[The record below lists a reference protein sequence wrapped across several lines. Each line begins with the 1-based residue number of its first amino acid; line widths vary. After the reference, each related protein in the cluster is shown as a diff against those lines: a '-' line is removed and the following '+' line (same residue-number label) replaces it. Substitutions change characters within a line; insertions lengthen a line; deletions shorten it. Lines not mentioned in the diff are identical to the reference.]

1 MATVTKAAT
10 PDPGLKSRLAA
21 EKNKQLKMR
30 VAAAWTLAKTMLPN
44 APENE
49 QYKFAT
55 NLLANST
62 QALKLALKQTAVNAH
77 YTRLA
82 GRVEAELKVDLN
94 DLLENPSV
102 LSKERAA
109 VTSELKG
116 DAKNA
121 NAKTADDR
129 KECGPMPDKYP
140 EPKRNEP
147 DGMEGSHAADRPKE
161 PAAAMKAAGT
171 KTAHDKDCKGCP
183 VCDKD
188 KDKKAAV
195 KVAHDKDCKGCDECE
210 PKDKKKAAVPVK
222 KADAEADKKE
232 KDKKDDKKEAA
243 APKKAAPKK
252 AEAEKKAD
260 DAKDKK
266 EASTP
271 VTIALAAAKAAIA
284 AAKVAV
290 AKAAASKK
298 AALAKKAEGD
308 DDKPADDAP
317 PDDKGDDDAPAEDA
331 PEGDA
336 PVDDGVSEEG
346 DAPAGDEPP
355 MDDAPADDEAEP
367 FDEEHADLTDAVEDI
382 KADIETLEEAIADF
396 SGSPDDLALPAREG
410 EMPMEEEGLEGEMP
424 VDGMEGL
431 DPLAPEGSEEELN
444 LEDIFNQDAMA
455 DKVSSLNDEEEMMQA
470 GLLGDDFFGPS
481 EPSDL
486 EAILEQEEGLTSP
499 ADMFALNGVDNDP
512 LAAMFASVKEASS
525 DSDIVAPGDL
535 QAYFD
540 TDLKS
545 DVRDA
550 DNDHTGDIASDVL
563 ESLKQPTRVETRDTA
578 AKLQPPPKG
587 ATVIRQIK
595 QAAPAAKVAAGHGN
609 LAKLLFTDDPDTF

>member
-1 MATVTKAAT
+1 V
-10 PDPGLKSRLAA
+10 
-21 EKNKQLKMR
+21 
-30 VAAAWTLAKTMLPN
+30 
-44 APENE
+44 
-49 QYKFAT
+49 
-55 NLLANST
+55 
-62 QALKLALKQTAVNAH
+62 
-77 YTRLA
+77 
-82 GRVEAELKVDLN
+82 
-94 DLLENPSV
+94 
-102 LSKERAA
+102 
-109 VTSELKG
+109 
-116 DAKNA
+116 
-121 NAKTADDR
+121 
-129 KECGPMPDKYP
+129 PDKYP

-161 PAAAMKAAGT
+161 PAAATKAAT
-171 KTAHDKDCKGCP
+171 VKTAHDKDCKGCP

-188 KDKKAAV
+188 KKKESAV
-195 KVAHDKDCKGCDECE
+195 KTAHSKDCKGCDECE

-232 KDKKDDKKEAA
+232 KDKKDEKKEAA
-243 APKKAAPKK
+243 VAPKKAAPKK
-252 AEAEKKAD
+252 AEADKTDADKKKD

-271 VTIALAAAKAAIA
+271 VTIALAAAKAAITAAKLAVTKAA
-284 AAKVAV
+284 AAKKQAAV
-290 AKAAASKK
+290 S
-298 AALAKKAEGD
+298 KKAEGE

-317 PDDKGDDDAPAEDA
+317 DDKGDDAPAEDA

-336 PVDDGVSEEG
+336 PVDDG
-346 DAPAGDEPP
+346 APDDMPEGDEPP
-355 MDDAPADDEAEP
+355 VGDAPEDEVEP

-382 KADIETLEEAIADF
+382 KADIETLEAAIADF
-396 SGSPDDLALPAREG
+396 SGSPDDLALPPAEG
-410 EMPMEEEGLEGEMP
+410 DMPLPEEGMDPGMP
-424 VDGMEGL
+424 VEGMEG
-431 DPLAPEGSEEELN
+431 DPLAPEGGEEELN

-499 ADMFALNGVDNDP
+499 ADMFALDGADNDP

-525 DSDIVAPGDL
+525 DGDVVAPGDL
-535 QAYFD
+535 QSYFD

-578 AKLQPPPKG
+578 AKLQPPPKS
-587 ATVIRQIK
+587 AVIRRIK
-595 QAAPAAKVAAGHGN
+595 QAAPTTKVAAQGN